1 VIRGKSPGVV
11 SQSTTCGTLKA
22 YLRAPRNIRF
32 EWPLAKEG
40 RAHVHRAIDSQDLPV
55 RHITRRVGRPFTLVL
70 EKTPALFERD
80 AAERQAWEK
89 ELQWLE
95 ETTGDL

>member
-1 VIRGKSPGVV
+1 
-11 SQSTTCGTLKA
+11 
-22 YLRAPRNIRF
+22 
-32 EWPLAKEG
+32 
-40 RAHVHRAIDSQDLPV
+40 V

-89 ELQWLE
+89 ELKWLE
-95 ETTGDL
+95 ETTGDF